1 MARRTSESPRGHGAG
16 WEDTLSKGEDMDRNQ
31 EGETLGTRPR
41 SAGKVSWDSPLAS
54 SWPL

>member
-1 MARRTSESPRGHGAG
+1 MAWRTSESPRGHGAG